1 MNKNE
6 ELSFYAGEKSMS
18 FLPLD
23 AMLDSYSEPRV
34 ESYCTISRI
43 KATVGEKSGEL
54 ELHHHLII
62 AGDWTSHTI
71 ESYTYY
77 VKEGSTIK
85 VQDAESGEQ
94 HELKV
99 TALADNCISLLVL

>member
-23 AMLDSYSEPRV
+23 TMLDSYSEPRV

-43 KATVGEKSGEL
+43 KAPTASSSGEL

-77 VKEGSTIK
+77 VKEGSTIR
-85 VQDAESGEQ
+85 VQDTESGER

-99 TALADNCISLLVL
+99 TSLRDNSISLLVL